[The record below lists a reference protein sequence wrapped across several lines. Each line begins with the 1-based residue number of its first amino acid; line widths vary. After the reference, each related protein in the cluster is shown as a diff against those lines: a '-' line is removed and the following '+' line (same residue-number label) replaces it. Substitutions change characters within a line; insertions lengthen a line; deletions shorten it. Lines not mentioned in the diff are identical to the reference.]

1 MLVRHINLL
10 FFRYIPIV
18 LLLALGTAAAQD
30 RQPANF
36 DVEDSE
42 KALDNRIV
50 FPKIKKDGSA
60 MIDCFAI
67 VETSGKMKDY
77 GCYAQDQIDAPFAEA
92 VNYAAK
98 KARVNPAIIDGKKRQ
113 IYLQFRA
120 EFIAEG
126 DERTIDLYLNP
137 GFAENIEAYG
147 YDHIAGQ
154 RVVGKE
160 AWLGVCP
167 QAARYSLWVR
177 AYLGEDGR
185 TDNVNLIHS
194 GGIVP
199 TEACQN
205 AIKETILSSLYTPA
219 MADGAPVPSTYVEM
233 FGN

>member
-1 MLVRHINLL
+1 MSCRSINLPFCRAAL
-10 FFRYIPIV
+10 FAT
-18 LLLALGTAAAQD
+18 LLAAGTAASQD

-42 KALDNRIV
+42 KVLLNRIV
-50 FPKIKKDGSA
+50 FPEFKGDVSA

-67 VETSGKMKDY
+67 VETGGKMKDY
-77 GCYAQDQIDAPFAEA
+77 GCFTKDQFDAPFAEA

-98 KARVNPAIIDGKKRQ
+98 KARMNPAVFDGKKRR
-113 IYLQFRA
+113 IYLQFRV
-120 EFIAEG
+120 EFIATD

-137 GFAENIEAYG
+137 GFSENIEAYG

-160 AWLGVCP
+160 SWMGVCP
-167 QAARYSLWVR
+167 QRSRYSLWVR

-185 TDNVNLIHS
+185 ADNVNLVHA

-199 TEACQN
+199 TESCQN
-205 AIKETILSSLYTPA
+205 AIRETILSSLFTPA
-219 MADGAPVPSTYVEM
+219 LADGVPVPSTYVEI